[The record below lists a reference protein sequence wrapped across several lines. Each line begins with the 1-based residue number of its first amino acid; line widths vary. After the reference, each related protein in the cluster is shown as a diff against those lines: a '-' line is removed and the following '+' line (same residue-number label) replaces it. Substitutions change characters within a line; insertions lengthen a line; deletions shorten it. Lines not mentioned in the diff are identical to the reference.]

1 MTTIARTT
9 FRVAVTFAASVALVA
24 CGGSDSSS
32 DDGSPQNDVADL
44 LLQAAD
50 DADADVDAD
59 CVRDAVAE
67 LSDADATALSEAG
80 LDGDPEISE
89 SAGEVL
95 AELLLCEN

>member
-1 MTTIARTT
+1 MNMFASTTI
-9 FRVAVTFAASVALVA
+9 RVAATLAASVALVA
-24 CGGSDSSS
+24 CGGSDDSS
-32 DDGSPQNDVADL
+32 DSPQDDVADL
-44 LLQAAD
+44 LIQAAD

-59 CVRDAVAE
+59 CVRDAVGG